1 MWTSGLPFVS
11 GGLASVPRLQT
22 PIPLH
27 CVQLGSKGTHSSL
40 PQTQIC
46 VIAAEGKR
54 PLNYSSIRATEN
66 FSREDDLGRHLGTA
80 SQQSELRMAL
90 ESDKPTACHGVA
102 GVPNASSL
110 ALIPWPTTGGGFR
123 TLGDTCGCHGWG
135 CVAVITGDVWLSRPG
150 CSGIEWGV

>member
-1 MWTSGLPFVS
+1 MDLGAALCVWGAGFGSQVANTNP
-11 GGLASVPRLQT
+11 PR
-22 PIPLH
+22 
-27 CVQLGSKGTHSSL
+27 CVQSGSKGTHSSL

>member
-1 MWTSGLPFVS
+1 MDVGAALCVWGA
-11 GGLASVPRLQT
+11 ASVPRLQT
-22 PIPLH
+22 PIPLRR
-27 CVQLGSKGTHSSL
+27 VQSGSNGTHSSL

-54 PLNYSSIRATEN
+54 PLNYSSTRAAEN
-66 FSREDDLGRHLGTA
+66 FSREDALGRHLGTA

-90 ESDKPTACHGVA
+90 ESDKSTACHGVA

-123 TLGDTCGCHGWG
+123 TLGDTCGCHGW
-135 CVAVITGDVWLSRPG
+135 DV
-150 CSGIEWGV
+150 